1 MDFDFEVSLGKGRKQ
16 GCLARRDANLDEV
29 AFEVGLTLN
38 DPKLLDKQIHNV
50 GETQKIWERLYR
62 KSSKEMDGNGTNCW

>member
-1 MDFDFEVSLGKGRKQ
+1 M
-16 GCLARRDANLDEV
+16 
-29 AFEVGLTLN
+29 GLTLN